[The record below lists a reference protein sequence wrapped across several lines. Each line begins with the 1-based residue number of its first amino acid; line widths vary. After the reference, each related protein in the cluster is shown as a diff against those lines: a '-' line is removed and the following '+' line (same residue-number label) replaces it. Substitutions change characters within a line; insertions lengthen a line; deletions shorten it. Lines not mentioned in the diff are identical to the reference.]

1 MTGVVDQPL
10 HVDEALPRWQAAPFG
25 HRKTMQIESSIERI
39 QELAERREN
48 ANWAFRCFLKSSDLS
63 IARID
68 SKVRELYQDVSR
80 QIDCTQCANCCR
92 VVGPVLQAMD
102 VKRLARQQKLPV
114 NEFWSCYLEA
124 GEEDEGEVFRV
135 LPCPFLKASRCTVYD
150 QRPRDC
156 RSFPHL
162 HKRQFVF
169 RLDQAFSNC
178 SICPIVF
185 NVYEGLKREF
195 WGRPRY

>member
-1 MTGVVDQPL
+1 
-10 HVDEALPRWQAAPFG
+10 
-25 HRKTMQIESSIERI
+25 MQIESSIERI
-39 QELAERREN
+39 RELAERRETS
-48 ANWAFRCFLKSSDLS
+48 NWAFRCFLKCSSLS
-63 IARID
+63 ISRID
-68 SKVRELYQDVSR
+68 SKVRELYHEVSS

-92 VVGPVLQAMD
+92 VVRPVLQAAD
-102 VKRLARQQKLPV
+102 VKRLARHQSQSV
-114 NEFWSCYLEA
+114 EEFRSRYLEA
-124 GEEDEGEVFRV
+124 DEEGEGEVFGV
-135 LPCPFLKASRCTVYD
+135 LPCPFLRASRCAVYD

-169 RLDQAFSNC
+169 RLNQAFSNC

-195 WGRPRY
+195 WGRSRD